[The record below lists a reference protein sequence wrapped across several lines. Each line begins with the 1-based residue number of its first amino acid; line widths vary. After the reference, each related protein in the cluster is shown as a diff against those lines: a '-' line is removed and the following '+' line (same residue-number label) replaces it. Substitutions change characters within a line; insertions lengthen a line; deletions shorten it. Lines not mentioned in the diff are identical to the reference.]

1 MNPRPSSLI
10 LEGSS
15 DPDGLVCLQA
25 EPPPRMV
32 EAIADR
38 ACGILGDIRTV
49 HRLQREAL
57 EGEIGESFRRLD
69 RAIGLNGDRE
79 PMPVERGNEGCVHLE
94 QRLAPGQHHVA
105 VAVIS
110 PPLRGDRVG
119 KLAGRRVAAAQSTIA
134 ADKIG
139 VAELADGTRAVL
151 FAAAPEIAPR
161 KPAKY
166 GRAPRM

>member
-57 EGEIGESFRRLD
+57 EGEIGEAFRLGANLRIDQLQFVATPQHEPAARFRANANPIQSFRRL
-69 RAIGLNGDRE
+69 
-79 PMPVERGNEGCVHLE
+79 
-94 QRLAPGQHHVA
+94 
-105 VAVIS
+105 
-110 PPLRGDRVG
+110 
-119 KLAGRRVAAAQSTIA
+119 
-134 ADKIG
+134 
-139 VAELADGTRAVL
+139 
-151 FAAAPEIAPR
+151 
-161 KPAKY
+161 
-166 GRAPRM
+166 